1 MKTIEITASAAALG
15 FTLFWTRGWARA
27 REQYIGRLTRAQL
40 GDPRDQ
46 QRALKAETRLARAM
60 ERFSRGVRRTA

>member
-1 MKTIEITASAAALG
+1 MKTFEITASTADLG
-15 FTLFWTRGWARA
+15 FTLFWSRGWARA

-46 QRALKAETRLARAM
+46 QRALKAETRLARAQ
-60 ERFSRGVRRTA
+60 ERFSRGVRRKA